1 MKKFMISELLSDIVK
16 RNNVESG
23 EELVESTI
31 TNFDM
36 GVALERYD
44 IVTDVMAKY
53 YGKEIGTYQLLSI
66 PSPLELNP
74 KQVLKI
80 VKIFGNVL
88 KGVFG
93 NIDTNNKVLVVG
105 LGNRH
110 ISADSLGTK
119 VIKKINITFGK
130 SFPKVMAI
138 CPSVM
143 GLTGIET
150 YDIVSGVI
158 EKVKPTHLIFIDSL
172 CASSVDRLG
181 KSIQVTNTG
190 ICPGSGIGNNRKC
203 LGKNLCKNVY
213 SIGVPLLIYAST
225 FLYENFEKNNI
236 RYNDLKSIMQKT
248 KNKENSEEIYN
259 LLNNLKNCMS
269 ESFDNTIVSIKD
281 IEECVDILSE
291 IIGES
296 INYALGVSE
305 LKWL

>member
-36 GVALERYD
+36 GVTLERYD
-44 IVTDVMAKY
+44 IVTDAMAKY

-259 LLNNLKNCMS
+259 LLDNLKNCMS

-305 LKWL
+305 LK

>member
-1 MKKFMISELLSDIVK
+1 MISELLSDIVK

-44 IVTDVMAKY
+44 IATDVMAKY

-305 LKWL
+305 LK

>member
-44 IVTDVMAKY
+44 IVTDAMAKY
-53 YGKEIGTYQLLSI
+53 YGKGIGTYQLLSI

-305 LKWL
+305 LK

>member
-1 MKKFMISELLSDIVK
+1 MISELLSDIVK

-305 LKWL
+305 LK

>member
-305 LKWL
+305 LK

>member
-296 INYALGVSE
+296 INYALGVFE
-305 LKWL
+305 LK